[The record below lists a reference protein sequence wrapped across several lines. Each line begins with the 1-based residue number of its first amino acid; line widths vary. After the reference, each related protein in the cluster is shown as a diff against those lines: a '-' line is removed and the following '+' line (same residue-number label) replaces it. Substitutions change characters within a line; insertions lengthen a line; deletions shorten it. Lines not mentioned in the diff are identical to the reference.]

1 MWFAMNHVMTLAEL
15 KAWAPGFDW
24 DAFLGEIGYDKQ
36 PKIKVK
42 SDTAVR
48 DIAKLFA
55 RNAGGRSPV
64 VHAVPRAR
72 RLVELAV
79 RRMGGS
85 AFRFSWT
92 QADGYRRSAAR
103 SSWKPSV
110 P

>member
-1 MWFAMNHVMTLAEL
+1 MRDVVRRNHVMTLAEL

-48 DIAKLFA
+48 DIAPVVRA
-55 RNAGGRSPV
+55 NASGRSPV
-64 VHAVPRAR
+64 FHAFPRAR

-79 RRMGGS
+79 RRMGRTRIS
-85 AFRFSWT
+85 IFMDAS
-92 QADGYRRSAAR
+92 
-103 SSWKPSV
+103 
-110 P
+110 